1 MECFVVPVS
10 LIRYIVYMRFSE
22 LLLKTGLP
30 FLSLLVSFVCNS
42 SPTVS
47 DRPNII
53 YVMAD
58 DLGWGD
64 LGCYGQKRILTPHLD
79 QMAFDGV
86 RFTQVYAGSTVCAPS
101 RSVLMTGLH
110 AGHTRIRGNAR
121 IPLRPEDVTV
131 AEVLKKEGYQ
141 TALIGKWGLGEPGT
155 TGIPRKQGFDYF
167 YGYLNQRHAH
177 NYYPTHLWRNETKVA
192 LRNTV
197 PDEDGVGGG
206 VSNNKLDYSH
216 DLIMDEALGYIHEH
230 AEQPF
235 FLYLALTIPHANNE
249 ARSQGMEV
257 PELKAY
263 AELDWPEPQ
272 KGHGAM
278 ISRMDRDIGRL
289 FTELESL
296 GIDNDTIVFFTSD
309 NGPHKEGGND
319 PDFNDSNGPL
329 RGIKRAMYDGGIRVP
344 MIVKWPGRI
353 PSGLVND
360 TVWYFADFLPT
371 AADLVGAETPAG
383 LDGVSIK
390 PTLFGK
396 YQDLSNRMLYWEF
409 HERGFKQASRWGN
422 WKAVRVGWKEPIQL
436 FHLIGDAGEHYDL
449 ASHYPGVVSKFERF
463 LNHERTDSKH
473 WPIKNK

>member
-30 FLSLLVSFVCNS
+30 FLSLLVSFVCHS

-79 QMAFDGV
+79 QMAYDGM

-121 IPLRPEDVTV
+121 IPLRPEDLTV

-177 NYYPTHLWRNETKVA
+177 NYYPTHL
-192 LRNTV
+192 
-197 PDEDGVGGG
+197 
-206 VSNNKLDYSH
+206 SH
-216 DLIMDEALGYIHEH
+216 
-230 AEQPF
+230 
-235 FLYLALTIPHANNE
+235 
-249 ARSQGMEV
+249 
-257 PELKAY
+257 
-263 AELDWPEPQ
+263 
-272 KGHGAM
+272 
-278 ISRMDRDIGRL
+278 
-289 FTELESL
+289 
-296 GIDNDTIVFFTSD
+296 
-309 NGPHKEGGND
+309 
-319 PDFNDSNGPL
+319 
-329 RGIKRAMYDGGIRVP
+329 
-344 MIVKWPGRI
+344 
-353 PSGLVND
+353 
-360 TVWYFADFLPT
+360 
-371 AADLVGAETPAG
+371 
-383 LDGVSIK
+383 
-390 PTLFGK
+390 
-396 YQDLSNRMLYWEF
+396 
-409 HERGFKQASRWGN
+409 
-422 WKAVRVGWKEPIQL
+422 
-436 FHLIGDAGEHYDL
+436 
-449 ASHYPGVVSKFERF
+449 
-463 LNHERTDSKH
+463 
-473 WPIKNK
+473 